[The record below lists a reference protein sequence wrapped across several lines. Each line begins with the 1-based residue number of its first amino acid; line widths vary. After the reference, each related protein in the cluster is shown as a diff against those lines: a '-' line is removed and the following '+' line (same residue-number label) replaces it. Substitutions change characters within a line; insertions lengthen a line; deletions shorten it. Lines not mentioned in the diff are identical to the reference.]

1 MPRNTSS
8 LKPSF
13 RIPLSSHSSTTTSAA
28 KSGAKILVSSAPI
41 GSISTKMASAV
52 RSNRPANSSI
62 PKKESARSAMKA
74 TLSSMENALNK
85 TKALLITLDAQY
97 GITESAP
104 NALKDGIS
112 TPIMFALQLVISALN
127 GMPQLVPALHATMV
141 HSLAK
146 DNVLS
151 IPIPAL
157 SLTAT
162 LFAKLGLQA
171 NVPNALTELSSTPKD
186 SAPQ

>member
-1 MPRNTSS
+1 
-8 LKPSF
+8 
-13 RIPLSSHSSTTTSAA
+13 
-28 KSGAKILVSSAPI
+28 
-41 GSISTKMASAV
+41 
-52 RSNRPANSSI
+52 
-62 PKKESARSAMKA
+62 
-74 TLSSMENALNK
+74 MENALNK

-127 GMPQLVPALHATMV
+127 GMPQLVPALHVTMV

-146 DNVLS
+146 DNVSS